1 MRGNGNMDDKKDHL
15 HNIENFIDIHIGGIE
30 NMDDHLPMRITAA

>member
-1 MRGNGNMDDKKDHL
+1 MDDKKGSS
-15 HNIENFIDIHIGGIE
+15 HNIENIHIGGIE